1 LICTLQANKAAIK
14 AMIVNRVGDVGLA
27 LGIFAVF
34 YQFKAVDY
42 ATVFATVYEIKQD
55 IIPISFLSI
64 FFQGV
69 SVLDLTCILLFIG
82 AVGKSA
88 QLGLHS

>member
-1 LICTLQANKAAIK
+1 
-14 AMIVNRVGDVGLA
+14 VGDVGLA

-42 ATVFATVYEIKQD
+42 ATIFASVYEIKQD
-55 IIPISFLSI
+55 IIPIRFLSG
-64 FFQGV
+64 FFHGI
-69 SVLDLTCILLFIG
+69 SVLDLTCIFLFIG

>member
-1 LICTLQANKAAIK
+1 
-14 AMIVNRVGDVGLA
+14 MIVNRVGDVGLA

-55 IIPISFLSI
+55 IIPISFLSG
-64 FFQGV
+64 FF
-69 SVLDLTCILLFIG
+69 
-82 AVGKSA
+82 
-88 QLGLHS
+88 